1 MKEEW
6 TRNNKRKRGNKRNK
20 RRKWEQK
27 ENKKN
32 GVRTEKWDEE
42 MSVKIHEKNEN
53 ERRII
58 GE

>member
-1 MKEEW
+1 M
-6 TRNNKRKRGNKRNK
+6 RNNKRKRGNKRNK

>member
-6 TRNNKRKRGNKRNK
+6 MRNNKRKRGNKRNK

-32 GVRTEKWDEE
+32 GVRTEKQDKE
-42 MSVKIHEKNEN
+42 MSVKIHKKNEN